1 MSTSLVCEPIAASL
15 RKVRSASRSRGG
27 ANLFTGN
34 FHAGLEAFA
43 GLLPDH
49 FIVDGE
55 MTAAP
60 FFFAVIEAVRAA
72 TSALRIAVIL
82 PGTLVGHGEARA
94 LSGTGIFV
102 VLALPLAL
110 I

>member
-1 MSTSLVCEPIAASL
+1 MSTSLVCERIAGL
-15 RKVRSASRSRGG
+15 RKVRSASRGRGG

-34 FHAGLEAFA
+34 FHASLEAFA

-49 FIVDGE
+49 LIVDGE
-55 MTAAP
+55 MTAAT
-60 FFFAVIEAVRAA
+60 FFFAVIEAVGAAA
-72 TSALRIAVIL
+72 TALRIAAIL
-82 PGTLVGHGEARA
+82 PGTLVGHGEASA

-102 VLALPLAL
+102 VLALTLAL